1 MVVLL
6 SLLYT
11 SIRPGSF
18 RVTSLPEIWDLD
30 MTTFRQLLH
39 EIIVGTSCVIE
50 IYRVFFVK
58 VFLLWMVW
66 RGNDVHEGWG
76 RIFSNPMLSTVFVD
90 FIWLQVSSNT
100 YMAIPQNPAMYSNP
114 LGSQQIWVMPIS
126 CPIWSSDDNTYNFRK
141 FQTQLSSIW
150 IDLDGGNPPSSHTPD
165 RPNRRSAGRCRIV
178 EIPCTSKYHSIY
190 RNAMH
195 ECKHLD
201 VFRQMN

>member
-1 MVVLL
+1 MRGGVEFFQILCCPQFL
-6 SLLYT
+6 WISSDYKFHLTPTWQYLK
-11 SIRPGSF
+11 IRLCIPI
-18 RVTSLPEIWDLD
+18 R
-30 MTTFRQLLH
+30 
-39 EIIVGTSCVIE
+39 
-50 IYRVFFVK
+50 
-58 VFLLWMVW
+58 
-66 RGNDVHEGWG
+66 WG
-76 RIFSNPMLSTVFVD
+76 ANKFE
-90 FIWLQVSSNT
+90 
-100 YMAIPQNPAMYSNP
+100 
-114 LGSQQIWVMPIS
+114 S
-126 CPIWSSDDNTYNFRK
+126 CPSLVLYDRSDDNTYNFRK